1 MQWRRLV
8 AITGSYP
15 RNDANEIG
23 HEVAR
28 RELAFDVDLVKIP
41 GQPDKPET
49 PRCGSGSA
57 AGKEASDRTLKLLS
71 IRPCLVGGRWRR
83 GRDRIRQRPSG
94 MLVLGFVYG
103 TFPWKCS
110 VAEDDAEVDLED
122 MNGRGNLLCRAS
134 LHVD

>member
-41 GQPDKPET
+41 GQPTSLKRRDVEAVP
-49 PRCGSGSA
+49 PR
-57 AGKEASDRTLKLLS
+57 GKRPRT
-71 IRPCLVGGRWRR
+71 GR
-83 GRDRIRQRPSG
+83 
-94 MLVLGFVYG
+94 
-103 TFPWKCS
+103 
-110 VAEDDAEVDLED
+110 
-122 MNGRGNLLCRAS
+122 
-134 LHVD
+134 